1 MSQNWVTCPTSPN
14 QSLAQNYP
22 ALFQPMKP
30 EKELT
35 YSGHIATRLNSETKS
50 ESASREEQDTRLS
63 YRQPIVSP
71 THYF

>member
-14 QSLAQNYP
+14 QSLAKNYP

-35 YSGHIATRLNSETKS
+35 YPGHIATCLNAETNSES
-50 ESASREEQDTRLS
+50 VNREEQDTRLL